1 MKGSSQMIWSKCRLA
16 GALGWWAHATN
27 SMFSTTFCTSLPW
40 FLAEISKSIQ
50 LLRLNPSRLDQSISQ
65 GLGYQPHHLQPA
77 QEQGNTC
84 SSLYIPFFRVPFS
97 EDFGTTSTTARVGD
111 QENGARLH
119 ISQIQRGI
127 RVIRIKKSAA
137 TIARNWVYLWKI
149 ILYFCNG
156 A

>member
-1 MKGSSQMIWSKCRLA
+1 MIWSKCRLA
-16 GALGWWAHATN
+16 GAPGWWANATN
-27 SMFSTTFCTSLPW
+27 SMFSTTFCTSLPYPTVASEPLEVGSINPPRASAANRIIYSLHKSKATPAVPCIYLS
-40 FLAEISKSIQ
+40 FAYLFRKLLAQ
-50 LLRLNPSRLDQSISQ
+50 PVLL
-65 GLGYQPHHLQPA
+65 
-77 QEQGNTC
+77 
-84 SSLYIPFFRVPFS
+84 
-97 EDFGTTSTTARVGD
+97 ARVGD